1 LLFSYSSKFGNKK
14 ILDNFKITK
23 RKSINEKKKK
33 KKKKRKRE
41 VKQYKESLGKYHIL
55 YLDFSLNIEYC
66 KTIYKYLNKLEL
78 KIKKNDLY
86 EIFPNSKIKSING
99 DDLNDYFMAL
109 LEES

>member
-1 LLFSYSSKFGNKK
+1 
-14 ILDNFKITK
+14 
-23 RKSINEKKKK
+23 
-33 KKKKRKRE
+33 
-41 VKQYKESLGKYHIL
+41 
-55 YLDFSLNIEYC
+55 
-66 KTIYKYLNKLEL
+66 LEL